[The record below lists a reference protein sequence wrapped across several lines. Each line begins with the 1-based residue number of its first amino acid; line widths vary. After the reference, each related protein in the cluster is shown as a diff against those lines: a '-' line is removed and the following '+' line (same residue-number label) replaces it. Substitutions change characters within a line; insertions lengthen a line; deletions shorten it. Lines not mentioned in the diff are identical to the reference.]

1 MTPISVTKGTADVV
15 REITTEL
22 EQMNELKEAELRL
35 KYGDEAYFD
44 IPCLCQYQHLLQH
57 IFYCTIHRYFL
68 QQNLV

>member
-22 EQMNELKEAELRL
+22 ERMNELKEAELRL

-44 IPCLCQYQHLLQH
+44 LMDKV
-57 IFYCTIHRYFL
+57 RRW
-68 QQNLV
+68 